1 MPFAL
6 SHSKSYEK
14 PEPTITLNKKK
25 LISDKFSCLI
35 LNQSD
40 MLSYTSLVIELT
52 EFSYKVFTVT
62 LKEIKSK
69 LIKVDKLINYIQNR
83 LLAPIN

>member
-1 MPFAL
+1 
-6 SHSKSYEK
+6 
-14 PEPTITLNKKK
+14 
-25 LISDKFSCLI
+25 
-35 LNQSD
+35 
-40 MLSYTSLVIELT
+40 MLSYTSLVIELS

-83 LLAPIN
+83 LLATIN